1 MNSSKMTIFNIKTV
15 SLIMFLL
22 ACNQQDN
29 DLVIPAELEE
39 QVYYAKISYLALGDS
54 YTIGE
59 SVSNN
64 KNFPKQLEKRLEND
78 LKINIQTKIV
88 AKTGWRTDNLLNA
101 IATTDLDIS
110 YDFVTLLIGV
120 NNQFQGVNFTK
131 YEEEFAE
138 LLAIAIKFA
147 DNNPSRVVVVSIPDW
162 SFTPFG
168 KNRDGENISS
178 EIDAYN
184 TSARSKA
191 EQSEVNFIEITDI
204 TREGLEKPELVA
216 GDGLHPSAEAYKLFV
231 DRIAPKISSG
241 LKD

>member
-1 MNSSKMTIFNIKTV
+1 M
-15 SLIMFLL
+15 LLL
-22 ACNQQDN
+22 ACNPQDN
-29 DLVIPAELEE
+29 NLVIPTEVEE
-39 QVYYAKISYLALGDS
+39 QVNYGEISYLALGDS

-64 KNFPKQLEKRLEND
+64 KSFPKQLEKRLEND
-78 LKINIQTKIV
+78 LKIKIQTKIV
-88 AKTGWRTDNLLNA
+88 AQTGWRTDNLLNA
-101 IATTDLDIS
+101 IATTDLDTS

-138 LLAIAIKFA
+138 LLAIAIEFA

-168 KNRDGENISS
+168 KNREGENISS

-184 TSARSKA
+184 TFARSKA
-191 EQSEVNFIEITDI
+191 EQSEVKFIEITDI